1 MTKKTIYIAFDGKQF
16 DDEDKCVEYESLAKA
31 KEIGD
36 DLLLYDKNGN
46 RIKTINYA
54 SADKID
60 YIIVKSEKAY
70 DYLEEKMDNY
80 GLDYPSFSSKLPI
93 YSYYSYDK
101 NEWCDI
107 KDKIEDLQE
116 ELDRLNKYL
125 IK

>member
-1 MTKKTIYIAFDGKQF
+1 MTEKTIYIAFDGKEF
-16 DDEDKCVEYESLAKA
+16 DDKDECVEYESLAKA

-46 RIKTINYA
+46 RIKTINYT
-54 SADKID
+54 SAEKID
-60 YIIVKSEKAY
+60 YIIVKSKKAY
-70 DYLEEKMDNY
+70 DYLEEQMYNC
-80 GLDYPSFSSKLPI
+80 GLDYPSFSGKLPI

-101 NEWCDI
+101 TKWCDI